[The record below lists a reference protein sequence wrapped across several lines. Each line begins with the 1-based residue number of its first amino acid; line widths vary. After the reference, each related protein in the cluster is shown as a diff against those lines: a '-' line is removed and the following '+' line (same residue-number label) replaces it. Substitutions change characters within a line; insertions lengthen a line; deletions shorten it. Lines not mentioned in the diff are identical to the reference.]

1 MYYFFII
8 ALYFVFQSQ
17 PPKKG
22 YHRSTDEGKFG
33 FFFDIDGVFLR
44 GKNILPEAR
53 SAFELMLDRRQKW
66 KVPAVF
72 VTNAGGMLKRDKAEQ
87 LSELFGVKVDQSP
100 YFLNYKFIFKTGITC
115 FIHHSCDCIL
125 ACSYCVIFSALK

>member
-1 MYYFFII
+1 M
-8 ALYFVFQSQ
+8 
-17 PPKKG
+17 
-22 YHRSTDEGKFG
+22 
-33 FFFDIDGVFLR
+33 FLR

-100 YFLNYKFIFKTGITC
+100 YSLNYKFIFNNDTGTTC
-115 FIHHSCDCIL
+115 YIYHSCDCIF
-125 ACSYCVIFSALK
+125 ACSISCDIFCS